1 MITTARWLTSVS
13 GGALTIECHEMSLFT
28 LPGDEPML
36 CASFS
41 KIWPVGYLHDRML
54 GPRIDDVPQT
64 QRKIVE
70 KKRRARSAKVIA
82 DNQLIPQVRPST

>member
-1 MITTARWLTSVS
+1 MADQCLWR
-13 GGALTIECHEMSLFT
+13 SLDHRVPRDEFVH
-28 LPGDEPML
+28 PAGDEPML

-82 DNQLIPQVRPST
+82 DNQLIPRVRPSP